1 MELAFLF
8 VFHCSVYD
16 KNDEENRFFYA
27 NVEDKRNVV
36 SFIKVLFAKSSLFSS
51 SPVLGILKT
60 LFLLIL
66 RKMENERF
74 FFLSVHI
81 WK

>member
-1 MELAFLF
+1 MMKRIDF
-8 VFHCSVYD
+8 S
-16 KNDEENRFFYA
+16 YA

-74 FFLSVHI
+74 FSLFQCTFGNNAHLATA
-81 WK
+81 